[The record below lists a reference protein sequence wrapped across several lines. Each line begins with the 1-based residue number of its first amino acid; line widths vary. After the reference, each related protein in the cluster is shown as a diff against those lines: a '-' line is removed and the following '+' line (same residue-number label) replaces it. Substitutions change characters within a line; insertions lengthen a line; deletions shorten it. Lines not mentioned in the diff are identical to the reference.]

1 MMNISKAIILLII
14 TSCLIYSCS
23 SDKST
28 PINNPNFIQF
38 RMVEDSTDITAPF
51 FKIEATGEMIQLEEK
66 ILLNL
71 NDVKNAEIRRQEG
84 RDNVDVLLN
93 FTAEGTEKFSQITGD
108 NIGKKLGIM
117 VEDKLIMT
125 PVIMARIEV
134 GKALVYYDIPEN
146 DAKQKVEFINEI
158 LKQR

>member
-1 MMNISKAIILLII
+1 M
-14 TSCLIYSCS
+14 
-23 SDKST
+23 
-28 PINNPNFIQF
+28 
-38 RMVEDSTDITAPF
+38 
-51 FKIEATGEMIQLEEK
+51 
-66 ILLNL
+66 
-71 NDVKNAEIRRQEG
+71 
-84 RDNVDVLLN
+84 LN

-134 GKALVYYDIPEN
+134 GKALVYYDIAEN